1 MTFNVGSIAKTFVA
15 WGRLLRLS
23 LTTTVLADVIGGA
36 LFAGHGWP
44 AVPSRLWL
52 PVLASLCVYHGSM
65 ALNDW
70 VDCDRDFKT
79 RPDRPI
85 PSLAVSQEAALSVAI
100 VLLALGPL
108 LANWYPGTAPLSL
121 LVAGIAVLAV
131 VYNLWGRGP
140 WTGPVLLGLCRA
152 GNLMTGMIAFGERTT
167 ACTVVALGYGVYVF
181 LVARLGRMED
191 GEQAQ
196 IGMRPKPLLVGAGV
210 CQLVP
215 LVAGL
220 FASPSVLAA
229 TAPIAAGWLGWLG
242 WKTPAWSRGTVMEAM
257 GTSLRLLIFYTASL
271 AWIGAGPEYGLGF
284 LAVGFSVSWLLR
296 QVFPPS

>member
-1 MTFNVGSIAKTFVA
+1 MSPSTTFNAGSIARSFVA

-23 LTTTVLADVIGGA
+23 LTTTAVADVIGGA
-36 LFAGHGWP
+36 LFAAHGWP

-52 PVLASLCVYHGSM
+52 PILASLCVYHGGM

-85 PSLAVSQEAALSVAI
+85 PSLAVSQEAALTVAI

-108 LANWYPGTAPLSL
+108 LASWYWVPSC
-121 LVAGIAVLAV
+121 LVLTTVALLAV
-131 VYNLWGRGP
+131 VYNLFGRGP
-140 WTGPVLLGLCRA
+140 WTGPLLLGLCRA
-152 GNLMTGMIAFGERTT
+152 GNLMAAMLAFAGALTT
-167 ACTVVALGYGVYVF
+167 ACTLLAAGYGVYVF

-191 GEQAQ
+191 GEEAQ
-196 IGMRPKPLLVGAGV
+196 IAMRPKPLLIGAGV

-215 LVAGL
+215 LAFG
-220 FASPSVLAA
+220 LAA
-229 TAPIAAGWLGWLG
+229 TAPIAAGWLAWMGL
-242 WKTPAWSRGTVMEAM
+242 KTPAWSRATVMQAM

-271 AWIGAGPEYGLGF
+271 AWIGAGPEYGLGL
-284 LAVGFSVSWLLR
+284 LAIGFSVAWLLR